1 MLMNPPPIDTVSLP
15 RKSGLAIASLV
26 CGIAS
31 VLCLGILAG
40 IPAVIC
46 GHIAYSKINR
56 AAGLLT
62 GQGMAIAGLVMG
74 YLSIFLTI
82 VVLPILAALA
92 LPAIVSAKAQAMATR
107 QLSDARTIHLAMMQA
122 ALDRTSTGDVEIGL
136 PADIHARSAKQVG
149 DMLVA
154 KGYLSADDLRQ
165 VHFEQFEVGNVSEE
179 DPADTIVLRTKP
191 GNPNSRIIVMR
202 KAGDGNILRSPQ
214 AGASGKAP
222 PRDPPFLQ

>member
-1 MLMNPPPIDTVSLP
+1 MNPPPIDPPGQP
-15 RKSGLAIASLV
+15 RKSGLAIASLA

-31 VLCLGILAG
+31 VLCLGMIAG

-46 GHIAYSKINR
+46 GHIAHSKISK

-62 GQGMAIAGLVMG
+62 GGGMALAGLVMG
-74 YLSIFLTI
+74 YLSIFLTV
-82 VVLPILAALA
+82 VVLPILAAIA
-92 LPAIVSAKAQAMATR
+92 LPAILTAKDQAMAVR
-107 QLSDARTIHLAMMQA
+107 QLSDAKAIHLAMMQA
-122 ALDRTSTGDVEIGL
+122 ALDRKTTGDVEVGF
-136 PADIHARSAKQVG
+136 PADIGARSAKQLG

-191 GNPNSRIIVMR
+191 ANPRSRFIVMR
-202 KAGDGNILRSPQ
+202 KAGDGNVLRSQQ